1 MSWDI
6 KALGLGFRLQL
17 YEVYRVM
24 LLLLSGFDIELCSQ
38 AGFSWLG
45 ALTVNH
51 ENWFCK
57 DVQEQ
62 AQFRDL
68 SARQERVFK
77 ANKEPPETGALTVGL
92 NVGKL

>member
-45 ALTVNH
+45 ALNVNH

-57 DVQEQ
+57 DFLE
-62 AQFRDL
+62 L
-68 SARQERVFK
+68 SSRTCLLDGKESSTQTMGK
-77 ANKEPPETGALTVGL
+77 SLQNKQRNP
-92 NVGKL
+92 